1 MAGPGDSGRGRRP
14 GASDGDAPTFHEPT
28 GPGLRIFLIADVRGY
43 TSYTRVHGDE
53 AAARLAQR
61 FTAGVSEVVADHG
74 GAVIGHAGD
83 QVVAVFD
90 SARRAIRAAIAAQ
103 VLLGRDSV
111 DEELIQAGIGLEAG
125 EAEVVEGGHVSGALN
140 VASRLC
146 ALAAPGQVL
155 ASEVVT
161 TLAGRVDGVVYKRR
175 RTLRLKGIEA
185 PVLATELYP
194 EPVAEPPPA
203 AGADAR
209 EGARWGARRWLVAA
223 IGLFAIGA
231 AATLVAATRLGGSGA
246 PTTSLPVPPGQWAVE
261 IDPRSHSRVT
271 MAQVG
276 DAPDAI
282 AARGREAW
290 VADAVDGLVQSV
302 SEAREGGPVVHVRGT
317 PGAIAFDGR
326 RVWVADSAGDHVE
339 RFDTATLDV
348 GPTRL
353 VGNGPATLSLDR
365 GTLWV
370 ASSIDGSVAHLD
382 ATAAMRPVDGQLRI
396 PVRSQPT
403 SLAVDGRY
411 AWVLSTGSGTVTRV
425 DRATGVPF
433 TWTVGGS
440 PAVVAAGA
448 GSVWV
453 ADRSNGSATRFTP
466 NPIEPKEI
474 ISGIGTNVTEMAY
487 ADGSLWIATAGA
499 EPRLTQV
506 DTTRERVVRRYDL
519 GGAVTGVSA
528 ASGRVWAT
536 VVSPRSDHSGGTLAV
551 ATTGTPTVDPAFADH
566 ILSREILSMT
576 NDGLVGFRHEPGAA
590 GASLVPDL
598 AVAVPDFDNNEYV
611 FHLRRGVRY
620 SNGARLGPRDIKWA
634 ITRLFRLKRPAASLY
649 SSIEGAGECL
659 SGAEVPCRLR
669 DGIHVDERAGTIAFH
684 LTKSDSDFL
693 AALALPYAAA
703 VPAGTAAIQATTPI
717 PGTGPYRIISF
728 TPKKK
733 MILRRNPYFRQWSRA
748 AQPAGLP
755 DEIDLYTGLRAAA
768 AGATDA
774 DVIHIDSLPVNGPEV
789 EALERQAAR
798 TLHAGAVPQTWY
810 VYFNVEDRSR
820 FASGEAPLL
829 RRAVNYAV
837 SRRRIAATFGDHAA
851 IPTCRILPPPLPGTR
866 RSCPIAHDPGQPWRR
881 PDAARARRIARSV
894 ERSDPTA
901 LTAPITLMSP
911 TAAAPVAR
919 ALRRDLRAVGFQTVT
934 IHPYSHAYPGA
945 LATSSYEIGI
955 WRRDAD
961 IPSPYAFIAP
971 VLGCPASATNLAR
984 FCGRRI
990 WGRMA
995 EHSPYRSAPGGAAS
1009 AAWADIDSRL
1019 DGEAVWA
1026 PLVNTRWIDSTS
1038 ARVRHYEYNAQIGAL
1053 LDQLWVR

>member
-1 MAGPGDSGRGRRP
+1 
-14 GASDGDAPTFHEPT
+14 
-28 GPGLRIFLIADVRGY
+28 VRGY

-61 FTAGVSEVVADHG
+61 FTAGVSEVVSDHG

-111 DEELIQAGIGLEAG
+111 DGELIQAGIGLEAG

-175 RTLRLKGIEA
+175 RQLRLRGIEA

-203 AGADAR
+203 AGDDDR
-209 EGARWGARRWLVAA
+209 ERARWGARRWLLAA
-223 IGLFAIGA
+223 LGLVAIGA
-231 AATLVAATRLGGSGA
+231 AAMLLAATRLAGSGA

-261 IDPRSHSRVT
+261 IDPRSHTRVT
-271 MAQVG
+271 MARVG

-290 VADAVDGLVQSV
+290 VADAVDGTVQSV
-302 SEAREGGPVVHVRGT
+302 SESRAGGPPVLVRGT

-339 RFDTATLDV
+339 SVDTATRDV
-348 GPTRL
+348 GPSRL
-353 VGNGPATLSLDR
+353 VGNGPGTLALDR

-370 ASSIDGSVAHLD
+370 ASGIDGSVAHLD
-382 ATAAMRPVDGQLRI
+382 TTTAMRPVDGQLRI
-396 PVRSQPT
+396 PVGSQPT

-425 DRATGVPF
+425 DRATGVPSSS
-433 TWTVGGS
+433 TVGGS

-466 NPIEPKEI
+466 DPFELKEI
-474 ISGIGTNVTEMAY
+474 ISGIGTNVTEMTY

-536 VVSPRSDHSGGTLAV
+536 VVSPRPDHSGGTLKV
-551 ATTGTPTVDPAFADH
+551 ATTGAPTFDPAVADD

-576 NDGLVGFRHEPGAA
+576 NDGLVAFRHEPGAA
-590 GASLVPDL
+590 GASIVPDI

-611 FHLRRGVRY
+611 FQLRRGVRY
-620 SNGARLGPRDIKWA
+620 SNGARVEPRDIKRA
-634 ITRLFRLKRPAASLY
+634 ITHLFQLKRPAASLY
-649 SSIEGAGECL
+649 RSIEGAEECL
-659 SGAEVPCRLR
+659 SGDEVPCRLR

-684 LTKSDSDFL
+684 LTGPDSDFL

-703 VPAGTAAIQATTPI
+703 VPAGTAAIQATAPL
-717 PGTGPYRIISF
+717 PGTGPYWIASF
-728 TPKKK
+728 APKK
-733 MILRRNPYFRQWSRA
+733 MILRRNPYFRQWSGA
-748 AQPAGLP
+748 AQPAGFP
-755 DEIDLYTGLRAAA
+755 DEIDLHTRLTAAEAAA
-768 AGATDA
+768 ADA
-774 DVIHIDSLPVNGPEV
+774 DVIHIDSKPANGPEV
-789 EALERQAAR
+789 TALGGRADR
-798 TLHAGAVPQTWY
+798 TRHAGAVPQTWY
-810 VYFNVEDRSR
+810 VYFNVADGSR
-820 FASGEAPLL
+820 FANGRAPRL
-829 RRAVNYAV
+829 RGAVNYAV
-837 SRRRIAATFGDHAA
+837 SRRAIAATFGYQAA
-851 IPTCRILPPPLPGTR
+851 TPTCRILPPPLPGTR
-866 RSCPIAHDPGQPWRR
+866 RSCPFAHDPGQPWHR
-881 PDAARARRIARSV
+881 PDAAGARRIARHV
-894 ERSDPTA
+894 ERSDPAA
-901 LTAPITLMSP
+901 LTAPITLMTP
-911 TAAAPVAR
+911 NAAAPVAR
-919 ALRRDLRAVGFQTVT
+919 VLRRDLRAVGFQTVI
-934 IHPYSHAYPGA
+934 IHRYKHAYPGA
-945 LATSSYEIGI
+945 VATSASYEIGI
-955 WRRDAD
+955 WRREAD
-961 IPSPYAFIAP
+961 IPSPYAFIKP
-971 VLGCPASATNLAR
+971 VLGCPALATNLAR
-984 FCGRRI
+984 FCGRHI
-990 WGRMA
+990 KVLMN
-995 EHSPYRSAPGGAAS
+995 EHSPYGSAPGGTAS

-1019 DGEAVWA
+1019 DREAVWA

-1038 ARVRHYEYNAQIGAL
+1038 TRVQHYEYNPQIGAL

>member
-1 MAGPGDSGRGRRP
+1 VGGPGDSGRGRGP
-14 GASDGDAPTFHEPT
+14 GASDEDAPTFHEPT

-61 FTAGVSEVVADHG
+61 FTTGVSEVVADHG
-74 GAVIGHAGD
+74 GAVISHAGD

-111 DEELIQAGIGLEAG
+111 DGEPIQAGIGLEAG

-146 ALAAPGQVL
+146 ALAAPGQIL

-161 TLAGRVDGVVYKRR
+161 TLAGRVDNVVYKHRR
-175 RTLRLKGIEA
+175 KLRLRGIEA
-185 PVLATELYP
+185 PVMATELYP
-194 EPVAEPPPA
+194 EPVTEPAPA

-209 EGARWGARRWLVAA
+209 QSARWGARRWLVAA
-223 IGLFAIGA
+223 IGLVAIGA
-231 AATLVAATRLGGSGA
+231 AAMLVAATRLAGSGA

-271 MAQVG
+271 MAHVG
-276 DAPDAI
+276 VAPDAI

-290 VADAVDGLVQSV
+290 VADAVDGAVRSV
-302 SEAREGGPVVHVRGT
+302 REAREGGPRVHVGGT
-317 PGAIAFDGR
+317 LGAIAFDGR
-326 RVWVADSAGDHVE
+326 RVWVADSAGDHVD
-339 RFDTATLDV
+339 RVDTETLHV
-348 GPTRL
+348 GPRRL
-353 VGNGPATLSLDR
+353 VGNGPGALALDR

-370 ASSIDGSVAHLD
+370 ASGIDGSVAHLD

-396 PVRSQPT
+396 PVGPQPT

-411 AWVLSTGSGTVTRV
+411 AWVLSTGSGTLTRV
-425 DRATGVPF
+425 DRATGDRSPR
-433 TWTVGGS
+433 TVGGS
-440 PAVVAAGA
+440 PTVVAAGA

-453 ADRSNGSATRFTP
+453 ADRSNGSVTRFTP
-466 NPIEPKEI
+466 DPIEPKEI
-474 ISGIGTNVTEMAY
+474 IAGIGTDVTAMAY

-536 VVSPRSDHSGGTLAV
+536 VVSPRSDHIGGTLKV
-551 ATTGTPTVDPAFADH
+551 ATTGVPTVDPAFADH

-576 NDGLVGFRHEPGAA
+576 NDGLVAFRHELGAA
-590 GASLVPDL
+590 GASIVPDL
-598 AVAVPDFDNNEYV
+598 AVAVPAFDNNEYV

-620 SNGARLGPRDIKWA
+620 WNGARLGPRDIKRA
-634 ITRLFRLKRPAASLY
+634 ITRLFRLKRPAATLY
-649 SSIEGAGECL
+649 GSIEGARECL

-669 DGIHVDERAGTIAFH
+669 DGIHVDERVGTIAFQ
-684 LTKSDSDFL
+684 LTKPDSDFL

-703 VPAGTAAIQATTPI
+703 VPAGTATHRATKPL
-717 PGTGPYRIISF
+717 PGTGPYRIVSF
-728 TPKKK
+728 AAGK
-733 MILRRNPYFRQWSRA
+733 MILRRNPYFRQWSSA
-748 AQPAGLP
+748 AQPAGVP
-755 DEIDLYTGLRAAA
+755 DEIDLDTGLNAAA
-768 AGATDA
+768 ARAADA
-774 DVIHIDSLPVNGPEV
+774 DVIHIDSLPMYGPEV
-789 EALERQAAR
+789 DALGREAAR
-798 TLHAGAVPQTWY
+798 TLHAGSAPQTWY
-810 VYFNVEDRSR
+810 VYFNVEDGSR
-820 FASGEAPLL
+820 FASGRAPLL

-837 SRRRIAATFGDHAA
+837 SRRGIAATFGDRAA

-866 RSCPIAHDPGQPWRR
+866 RTCPFAHDPGDPWRR
-881 PDAARARRIARSV
+881 PDAAQARRIARRV
-894 ERSDPTA
+894 ERSDPSA
-901 LTAPITLMSP
+901 LTAPITLRTP

-919 ALRRDLRAVGFQTVT
+919 ALRRDLRTVGFQTVT
-934 IHPYSHAYPGA
+934 IKRYSRAYPGA
-945 LATSSYEIGI
+945 LATSASYEIGI
-955 WRRDAD
+955 WRRYAD

-984 FCGRRI
+984 FCGPRL
-990 WGRMA
+990 WVRMH
-995 EHSPYRSAPGGAAS
+995 EYSPYRSAPGGDAS
-1009 AAWADIDSRL
+1009 AAWADIDARL
-1019 DGEAVWA
+1019 EGEAVWA